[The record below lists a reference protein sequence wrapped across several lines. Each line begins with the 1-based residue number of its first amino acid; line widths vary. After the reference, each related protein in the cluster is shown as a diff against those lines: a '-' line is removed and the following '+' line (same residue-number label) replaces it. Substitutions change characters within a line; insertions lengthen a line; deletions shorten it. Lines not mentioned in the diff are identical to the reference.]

1 MSEQE
6 SAAGRTRG
14 EVWADELRAVFRR
27 QNETIVEAG
36 ADPGESSAAAI
47 NRVRDER
54 ILDSRDEWLKG
65 TLSRIATTNPA
76 VNAARAEQAEADQAE
91 QESGQNSEPGTPS

>member
-76 VNAARAEQAEADQAE
+76 VNAARAEQAEAE
-91 QESGQNSEPGTPS
+91 QESGQNSEPGRPS